1 MKRLLIVL
9 PMVAALALGA
19 CGDDD
24 PTGPEDPAPQEFVVL
39 SWNVYVGADLTQ
51 LLAIEDPA
59 QIACG
64 VGAVYDDVLATEFET
79 RARAIADQIAAQE
92 PLVIGLNEVSTFDFA
107 GNTVHE
113 DLVFLDVLLDELTA
127 RGLNYA
133 APEAARSMNFEISL
147 PISYAVDCAPQDL
160 VSYSEYDVLL
170 VQGDLGLDGADNGRF
185 AQPLPLPFGLDPK
198 YSGWAYVDLQH
209 ESSPY
214 RVFTTHLEP
223 GDTGPCETNDP
234 GLLFV
239 HTEQAAELMQI
250 LDESPYPIILTGD
263 LNSDASGC
271 TTPTYPALIG
281 AGFVDAWSEGS
292 GIGSG
297 FTANEDGDLR
307 NETSALYHRIDFVL
321 YRDESTVL
329 TGEFPGSVDVD
340 LLGEDPADRIATT
353 FGYLVWPSDHAG
365 VLAGLTFVAGS

>member
-51 LLAIEDPA
+51 LLAVEDPA

-64 VGAVYDDVLATEFET
+64 VAAVYDDVLSTEFET
-79 RARAIADQIAAQE
+79 RAGAIADQIAAHE
-92 PLVIGLNEVSTFDFA
+92 PRVIGLNEVSTFDFA
-107 GNTVHE
+107 ANTVHE

-127 RGLNYA
+127 RGLDYA
-133 APEAARSMNFEISL
+133 VPEAARSTNFEISL

-160 VSYSEYDVLL
+160 LSYTEYDVLL
-170 VQGDLGLDGADNGRF
+170 VQGDLGVDNADNGRF

-198 YSGWAYVDLQH
+198 YSGWAYVDIQH
-209 ESSPY
+209 ETLPY

-250 LDESPYPIILTGD
+250 LDASPYPTILTGD

-281 AGFVDAWSEGS
+281 AGFVDAWPEGG

-297 FTANEDGDLR
+297 FTANQDGDLR
-307 NETSALYHRIDFVL
+307 NETSTLFHRIDFVL
-321 YRDESTVL
+321 YRDETTVL
-329 TGEFPGSVDVD
+329 TGEFPGSVDAD

-353 FGYLVWPSDHAG
+353 FGYVVWPSDHAG
-365 VLAGLTFVAGS
+365 VLAGLTFAGG

>member
-9 PMVAALALGA
+9 PMVAVLLLGG

-24 PTGPEDPAPQEFVVL
+24 PTGPGDPVPQEFVVL
-39 SWNVYVGADLTQ
+39 SWNLYVGADLTQ

-64 VGAVYDDVLATEFET
+64 VAAVYDDVLATEFET
-79 RARAIADQIAAQE
+79 RAVAIADHIAEHE
-92 PLVIGLNEVSTFDFA
+92 PHVIGLNEVSTFDFA

-113 DLVFLDVLLDELTA
+113 DLVFLDVLLDELAT
-127 RGLNYA
+127 RGLDYQS
-133 APEAARSMNFEISL
+133 PEAARSTNFEISL
-147 PISYAVDCAPQDL
+147 PISYAGDCAPQDL
-160 VSYSEYDVLL
+160 LSYTEYDVLL
-170 VQGDLGLDGADNGRF
+170 VQGDLGVDNADNGRF

-198 YSGWAYVDLQH
+198 YSGWAYVDIQH

-250 LDESPYPIILTGD
+250 VDASPHPILLTGD

-271 TTPTYPALIG
+271 TTPTYPALIE
-281 AGFVDAWSEGS
+281 AGFVDAWLAGG
-292 GIGSG
+292 GIGNG
-297 FTANEDGDLR
+297 FTANQDSDLR
-307 NETSALYHRIDFVL
+307 NEASALFHRIDFAL
-321 YRDESTVL
+321 YRDESTVQ

-340 LLGEDPADRIATT
+340 LVGEDPADMIETS

-365 VLAGLTFVAGS
+365 VVAGLTFEPES